1 MQKRRNRQGG
11 EKGGRKSRDKKFGSR
26 QKSKRVLEEVT
37 GKVQMTRDGY
47 VFVIIEGEPDN
58 DVFVKASK
66 TRGALNGDTVRCAV
80 TSERKEGEEGGRGKK
95 DAGRRREGEI
105 IEIIER
111 SHKPFVGVLHI
122 VGRKA
127 WVLMQ

>member
-11 EKGGRKSRDKKFGSR
+11 ENSGRKSRDKRFGSR
-26 QKSKRVLEEVT
+26 QKSKKVLEEVT

-66 TRGALNGDTVRCAV
+66 TRGALNGDIVRCAV
-80 TSERKEGEEGGRGKK
+80 TSERKEPAENAKGRN
-95 DAGRRREGEI
+95 GRRDAAR
-105 IEIIER
+105 ER
-111 SHKPFVGVLHI
+111 S
-122 VGRKA
+122 
-127 WVLMQ
+127 

>member
-11 EKGGRKSRDKKFGSR
+11 ENGGRKSRDRKFGAR

-66 TRGALNGDTVRCAV
+66 TRGALNGDIVKCAV
-80 TSERKEGEEGGRGKK
+80 TSEKKGSRRG
-95 DAGRRREGEI
+95 
-105 IEIIER
+105 
-111 SHKPFVGVLHI
+111 
-122 VGRKA
+122 
-127 WVLMQ
+127 

>member
-66 TRGALNGDTVRCAV
+66 TRGALNGD
-80 TSERKEGEEGGRGKK
+80 S
-95 DAGRRREGEI
+95 
-105 IEIIER
+105 
-111 SHKPFVGVLHI
+111 
-122 VGRKA
+122 KA
-127 WVLMQ
+127 ISLGAYAFALTELDK